1 MRSLYKFL
9 LGLSVIFMVAC
20 GSSYKKNPHLSKIDD
35 DVTMAKNQ
43 IENKTYTVT
52 TNDLK
57 VEEKEYEKKLKR
69 EQKKLSR
76 RCKLAK
82 DSAKNYQIVRTIKN
96 KRKK

>member
-35 DVTMAKNQ
+35 DVTMAENQ

-52 TNDLK
+52 TNKK
-57 VEEKEYEKKLKR
+57 V
-69 EQKKLSR
+69 
-76 RCKLAK
+76 
-82 DSAKNYQIVRTIKN
+82 IKN
-96 KRKK
+96 EKR